1 LDSIKRTMTNR
12 RKNETLIDETFH
24 VWETNFGLW
33 SSHTIESYDIQH
45 GITGIDKDN
54 VIEMMRFHLKHAR
67 EGTLDSIT
75 RVVGGSNVGVD
86 L

>member
-1 LDSIKRTMTNR
+1 MDSIKRTMTNR

>member
-45 GITGIDKDN
+45 GITGMYRDN
-54 VIEMMRFHLKHAR
+54 VIEMMRFHLKHVR
-67 EGTLDSIT
+67 EGTLDSVT
-75 RVVGGSNVGVD
+75 RVVGSSSTGVD

>member
-1 LDSIKRTMTNR
+1 MDLTKRKMKNL
-12 RKNETLIDETFH
+12 RKNETLVDETFY
-24 VWETNFGLW
+24 VWETRYGMW
-33 SSHTIESYDIQH
+33 SAETTESYEIQH
-45 GITGIDKDN
+45 GLTGMHRDN
-54 VIEMMRFHLKHAR
+54 VVEMMRFHLKHAR

>member
-1 LDSIKRTMTNR
+1 MTQ
-12 RKNETLIDETFH
+12 RKNETLVDETFW
-24 VWETNFGLW
+24 VWKTRFGMY
-33 SSHTIESYDIQH
+33 SAETIESYDIQH
-45 GITGIDKDN
+45 GITGMYRDN
-54 VIEMMRFHLKHAR
+54 VVEMMRFHLKHAR